1 MEYTNFKTHDLSTED
16 IRFNLDNTEFSD
28 IFVLETVNSTNS
40 YAKDLTI
47 NGGKHGTV
55 VIANHQTSGRG
66 RLGRDFFSPK
76 DSGLYMSLVIR
87 PDKIC
92 IAPSLLTVAAGVSV
106 CRAITSLTDETPQ
119 IKWVNDI
126 FLNSKK
132 ICGILAESGTSSS
145 SSALDYTI
153 VGIGLNV
160 STAPEL
166 FPGKLSDI
174 AGSLFS
180 KNISRSKIAAE
191 IINEFEK
198 IILSDN
204 VETLIEEYKR
214 YSLILGKKISF
225 TKNGETFTGI
235 AVDINIEGNL
245 VVGFENGETLAL
257 KSGEVSLGSENFVN

>member
-1 MEYTNFKTHDLSTED
+1 MEDTNFKTHDLSVED
-16 IRFNLDNTEFSD
+16 IKLNLDNTEFSD

-40 YAKDLTI
+40 YAKDLAV
-47 NGGKHGTV
+47 NNGKHGTV

-87 PDKIC
+87 PDKIH
-92 IAPSLLTVAAGVSV
+92 ITPSLLTVAAGVAV
-106 CRAITSLTDETPQ
+106 CRATISLTNKAPQ

-126 FLNSKK
+126 FLNGKK
-132 ICGILAESGTSSS
+132 ICGILAESGTSTNLSS
-145 SSALDYTI
+145 IDYII

-160 STAPEL
+160 NTAPEV

-174 AGSLFS
+174 AGSLFP
-180 KNISRSKIAAE
+180 KNITRSKIAAE

-198 IILSDN
+198 ITLSDN

-245 VVGFENGETLAL
+245 VVELENGETITL
-257 KSGEVSLGSENFVN
+257 KSGEVSLGSGNFVD